1 MILRLATANQAC
13 PIVWSALCGRP
24 GFPRGSA
31 PTDCNGELEFGATTS
46 TWWIQ
51 SSQIGQVLYHGRD
64 GHATK
69 PSWYGRLARERPV
82 WSSGFSQPRS
92 VQPEGWTPNLRAP
105 HFVFENASVRRF
117 YKVLGLSWSPGL
129 CSIEHSE

>member
-1 MILRLATANQAC
+1 MILRLATANQNGRSGAC
-13 PIVWSALCGRP
+13 PIVGAALCGRP
-24 GFPRGSA
+24 GFPGGSA

-69 PSWYGRLARERPV
+69 PSRYGRLARERPV
-82 WSSGFSQPRS
+82 WSSGFSLPRS
-92 VQPEGWTPNLRAP
+92 VQPEG
-105 HFVFENASVRRF
+105 
-117 YKVLGLSWSPGL
+117 
-129 CSIEHSE
+129 